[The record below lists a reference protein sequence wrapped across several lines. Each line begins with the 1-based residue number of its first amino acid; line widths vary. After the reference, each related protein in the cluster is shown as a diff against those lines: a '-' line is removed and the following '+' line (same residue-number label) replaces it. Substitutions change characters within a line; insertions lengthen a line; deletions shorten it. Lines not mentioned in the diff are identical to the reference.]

1 MLNRLSKVPIPDSII
16 DFIRE
21 RTLSYG
27 KVKLVLKHNKYF
39 IESSHPDT
47 LQFLLKD
54 KVIREARV
62 ISQQTDNSIKA
73 NTFTTA
79 KAPTKGNLPVPGT
92 TEAKK
97 KEGPTGAKSGAP
109 SDSNGP
115 PTESELF
122 AAVVGVENGA

>member
-1 MLNRLSKVPIPDSII
+1 MPESII

-39 IESSHPDT
+39 VESSHPET
-47 LQFLLKD
+47 LQLLLKD

-73 NTFTTA
+73 STFTTA
-79 KAPTKGNLPVPGT
+79 KAPVKGNLIIPGT
-92 TEAKK
+92 KEAEKK
-97 KEGPTGAKSGAP
+97 KEEAMTAKPGGPANATDA
-109 SDSNGP
+109 D
-115 PTESELF
+115 LF
-122 AAVVGVENGA
+122 TSVVGVDAGTYEFMLNC